1 MLTSYK
7 TLLITGLFVFLSF
20 LTHAQNLQGVW
31 KGYTA
36 TDYDGWAGMDGIYIM
51 QLQETNTGQYTGTS
65 WFYETPTLYG
75 ELTIA
80 GLRNNSADNWLF
92 KETTFNQLTIP
103 QKYSAR
109 LADLSLKW
117 FDIDGEIVL
126 QGNITSYSKYTGKVH
141 SKRFIRLSKLTDTEI
156 AQLKLPGSG
165 KSISQAL
172 TDKKNLPTDTTQP
185 VSTALTTSKNTPA
198 NTKRPTLTAADS
210 DKPTI
215 GPHTTPTDSSAVS
228 KRRNSLQGSYQISDP
243 AIDISLYDYGT
254 IDHDTVTVYFNGVK
268 VADRQELTA
277 KSLRLQLMADPGRE
291 VQELI
296 LHANNLGDI
305 PPNTAKMIILTSD
318 KRYELKVS
326 SSETE
331 NAMIRFRYTRVKG
344 N

>member
-7 TLLITGLFVFLSF
+7 TLLITCLCVFFSP

-36 TDYDGWAGMDGIYIM
+36 INYDGWAGMDGIYIM
-51 QLQETNTGQYTGTS
+51 QLQETSAGQYTGTS

-75 ELTIA
+75 ELTVA

-92 KETTFNQLTIP
+92 KETKFNQLTIP
-103 QKYSAR
+103 KKYSAR

-126 QGNITSYSKYTGKVH
+126 QGSITSYSKYTGKVH

-172 TDKKNLPTDTTQP
+172 TDKTSLPTDTIPP
-185 VSTALTTSKNTPA
+185 VSTALTTKKTTPA
-198 NTKRPTLTAADS
+198 DTKRPTTADS
-210 DKPTI
+210 GKPIIIARTS
-215 GPHTTPTDSSAVS
+215 PTDSSALS

-254 IDHDTVTVYFNGVK
+254 VDHDTVTVYFNGLK

-331 NAMIRFRYTRVKG
+331 NAMIRFHYTPTKDSKR
-344 N
+344 